1 MVTLPSDGNLTS
13 LINRLEFFKTKIFKE
28 KDGNQTLQQQVYFL
42 KPHSVIK
49 VSIKPEEYLAD
60 DSVDKLFKE
69 VYDRKLDLL
78 DEEQVLS
85 SPLILS
91 NISLLPQKKY
101 YRLQSLELQPKG
113 TELQLHSL
121 PANVKYTHIMNILF
135 DSSLPLSVP
144 SKTERRKIGYL

>member
-85 SPLILS
+85 
-91 NISLLPQKKY
+91 
-101 YRLQSLELQPKG
+101 
-113 TELQLHSL
+113 
-121 PANVKYTHIMNILF
+121 
-135 DSSLPLSVP
+135 
-144 SKTERRKIGYL
+144 